1 MQIQALPLLSKV
13 SEQIIYNQLG
23 KYMETF
29 LNRLLHGFRKAH
41 STQHALS
48 KLLQWW
54 QKKLDNSE
62 LVGKIL
68 MDFSKAFDCLPHDLI
83 IAKFEGYSLSKS
95 RLTSHKERGKIDLS
109 YIWWNKIKRCHS
121 RVYLISLCYLMF
133 LLMIFLCLL
142 RKVRFAI
149 LLMIIPMMTVAKTY
163 QIF

>member
-13 SEQIIYNQLG
+13 SERIIYNQLG
-23 KYMETF
+23 KYIETF
-29 LNRLLHGFRKAH
+29 LNRLLYGFRKAH

-83 IAKFEGYSLSKS
+83 IAKFEAYSLSKS
-95 RLTSHKERGKIDLS
+95 GLTSRKERGKIDLS
-109 YIWWNKIKRCHS
+109 YIWWNEIKRCPS
-121 RVYLISLCYLMF
+121 RVYLISLCYLMS
-133 LLMIFLCLL
+133 LLIFLCLL

-149 LLMIIPMMTVAKTY
+149 LLMIISMMTVAKTY